1 MLMMEDRT
9 LALARA
15 VRARRQAL
23 GLSLDELS
31 ARAAVSKGAIVS
43 LENGEANPTFG
54 TIVRVADALQTPV
67 SALFEVAEATP
78 VRVIS
83 PETQPCLW
91 RGPQGGC
98 ARLLLTVPGAAPV
111 EYWTWVLHPGEEYAS
126 HPHPPGVQEVIT
138 VTSGSLW
145 LTVGDAQ
152 WEIPAGALVLF
163 GADQAHSYAAVGEP
177 CEFQMQ
183 VHLPAAHGLGLAARR
198 HGEAVKETT
207 PS

>member
-15 VRARRQAL
+15 VRARRQSL

-31 ARAAVSKGAIVS
+31 ARSAVSKGAIVS

-67 SALFEVAEATP
+67 SALFEAVETAPA
-78 VRVIS
+78 RVIS
-83 PETQPCLW
+83 PAAQPCLW
-91 RGPQGGC
+91 QGPLGGC

-111 EYWTWVLHPGEEYAS
+111 EYWAWSLHPGEAYVS

-138 VTSGSLW
+138 VASGRLL
-145 LTVGDAQ
+145 LTLGDEQ
-152 WEIPAGALVLF
+152 REIPAGALVLF
-163 GADQAHSYAAVGEP
+163 SADRSHSYAAVSDP
-177 CEFQMQ
+177 C
-183 VHLPAAHGLGLAARR
+183 
-198 HGEAVKETT
+198 
-207 PS
+207 